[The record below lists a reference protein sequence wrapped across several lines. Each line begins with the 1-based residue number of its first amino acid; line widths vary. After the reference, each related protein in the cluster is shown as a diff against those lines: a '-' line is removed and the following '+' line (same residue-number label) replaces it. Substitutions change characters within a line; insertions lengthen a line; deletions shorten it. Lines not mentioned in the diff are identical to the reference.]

1 MKVIVIGCGRVGSA
15 LAIRYA
21 QAGHEVSVVDEAE
34 EAREHLDPGFQ
45 GSFCKGAGLDIDVLK
60 RAGIETADVCLVS
73 TDGDNTNL
81 VVAQIAQEQF
91 KVPCVVVRI
100 FDPNRAEFFSQR
112 GFRVV
117 CPVSLAVDEMHVAVC
132 TYDGGGEE

>member
-21 QAGHEVSVVDEAE
+21 QEGHIVSVVDEAE

-45 GSFCKGAGLDIDVLK
+45 GRFIKGAGLDIDILK
-60 RAGIETADVCLVS
+60 KAGVETADVCIVA

-81 VVAQIAQEQF
+81 VVAQIAREQF
-91 KVPCVVVRI
+91 DVPCVIARV
-100 FDPNRAEFFSQR
+100 FDPNRAEFYSQR

-117 CPVSLAVDEMHVAVC
+117 CPVSLAVDEMHATVC
-132 TYDGGGEE
+132 AYEGGEAE